1 MIENWILNEL
11 VQDLADP
18 FLITALALAVVH
30 FGTPLAYYWYA
41 KTRWL
46 PKPWNIRIDANYKT
60 KVTII
65 IPTYNEAEYIQGK
78 LDNIY
83 DQDYLK
89 NLMEVIVI
97 DSASSDEAAET
108 EC

>member
-1 MIENWILNEL
+1 M
-11 VQDLADP
+11 
-18 FLITALALAVVH
+18 
-30 FGTPLAYYWYA
+30 
-41 KTRWL
+41 
-46 PKPWNIRIDANYKT
+46 
-60 KVTII
+60 TII

-97 DSASSDEAAET
+97 DSASSDETAET